1 MIVILVF
8 FLPFT
13 NMILRNFLYW
23 ANFECFNGSVQFT
36 SLQIGDENL
45 MLGSIVFEF
54 GEPIVFE
61 YLYGKVLLDEE
72 CVKFTIIFQF
82 LFYSPISIAITNFL
96 IWLHKYMNSKKKKKK
111 YISQSYIQFSKNKL
125 HTSMN
130 SFIAK
135 WYLLLIRICLKS
147 NVVLYV
153 QFHI

>member
-1 MIVILVF
+1 MYNIVTLIYNMIVILVF

-96 IWLHKYMNSKKKKKK
+96 IWLHKYMNSKKKKKNT
-111 YISQSYIQFSKNKL
+111 YHNHTSNSQKTSYILQWIYS
-125 HTSMN
+125 
-130 SFIAK
+130 
-135 WYLLLIRICLKS
+135 
-147 NVVLYV
+147 
-153 QFHI
+153 